1 MFKKFIKTIFLK
13 EKKYF
18 LFVYIA
24 VVLSL
29 FSYILW
35 NNVILWVKNY
45 LKEEIKPLVWADIVM
60 SSDSKID
67 FWIFSSFENYF
78 KKADVIEIDSI
89 LFDKNNKPI
98 LYEFVY
104 HSENY
109 PFYDTFSYD
118 TINPDWFAVVDKLT
132 YDTFWEYL
140 EIFWKKIK
148 VKWIITKRPLWEISI
163 YSNDKKIYL
172 PITLFNSELNETNS
186 RLNYKIYLNFLWKY
200 DEKIVLS
207 LKEKSKETSIR
218 VRTINDRQDN
228 IWEITDRFYFFINWF
243 NLVIFILTFF
253 IVILSLESF
262 FKKNKSNFGLLN
274 IFWMTKRRIFVYSF
288 FSIFLVFLFGFI
300 ISLILNYLV
309 LNLLQNN
316 YSFFYFFE
324 ESIIKWFF
332 IMIVL
337 LIVWVFSP
345 IYKIF
350 KSNIN
355 NLLKDSSDFS
365 NFSNADYI
373 IYLFLIFFSFFFI
386 NIISW
391 IDIIYSLIFT
401 ISCLFVVILFY
412 VLIKYLLLF
421 SFKIFAKKIK
431 NFYIFDS
438 IRSTIKP
445 WNVSFLIVFSSIIS
459 FLSIF
464 IFFVFS
470 GSFLSYL
477 QNITKESNDMFV
489 INAQGSDIAKI
500 WKYFREDEIF
510 EIVSLRINNINWK
523 TLDEHLNT
531 PNVSREFSREF
542 FSTTNSLDN
551 KIIKW
556 EKLQVWTVSVDIE
569 FASRLWLQ
577 LWDKINFSVAW
588 LEKEL
593 TIINFREAVRSW
605 TNPFFFFMLDKS
617 DFEKYPKTYILS
629 YKQSEKAK
637 DLELTLAKETS
648 WNLTFINTK
657 DIIDI
662 VLWVAEKILRVVY
675 FSLFY
680 IFIFSFISFLV
691 SILFL
696 KSFKDYKIKILH
708 ILGWIKKKLFL
719 WVKFEY
725 FYLILIW
732 LLFSLFFGSLILF
745 VVFSFIDYFSI
756 SYFYYFSS
764 ILFLLSIFLF
774 INIFIYFYSN

>member
-1 MFKKFIKTIFLK
+1 MFSKFLKIIFLK

-18 LFVYIA
+18 FFVFLA
-24 VVLSL
+24 VTLSI

-45 LKEEIKPLVWADIVM
+45 LKEEIKPLVWADVVLSADKNIEL
-60 SSDSKID
+60 D
-67 FWIFSSFENYF
+67 YF
-78 KKADVIEIDSI
+78 KSYLSWFIDTKTIEIDTTI
-89 LFDKNNKPI
+89 FDKNNKPI
-98 LYEFVY
+98 LYELVY
-104 HSENY
+104 HKDNY
-109 PFYDTFSYD
+109 PFYETFSYD
-118 TINPDWFAVVDKLT
+118 KINEDWVLVVDKLT
-132 YDTFWEYL
+132 YETFWEYIN
-140 EIFWKKIK
+140 IFDKQFK
-148 VKWIITKRPLWEISI
+148 VKWIINKKPLWEISL
-163 YSNDKKIYL
+163 YSNNKKIYL
-172 PITLFNSELNETNS
+172 PLEFFNSELNETNS
-186 RLNYKIYLNFLWKY
+186 RLNYKIYLNFIWKY
-200 DEKIVLS
+200 DEKIVDD
-207 LKEKSKETSIR
+207 LKKIWEDKSIR
-218 VRTINDRQDN
+218 VRTINDRQDS
-228 IWEITDRFYFFINWF
+228 IWEITDRFYLFINAF

-253 IVILSLESF
+253 IIILSLESF
-262 FKKNKSNFGLLN
+262 FKKNKLNFWLLN
-274 IFWMTKRRIFVYSF
+274 IFWLTKIKIFIYSVYSIF
-288 FSIFLVFLFGFI
+288 ILFLVSFLFSILLNFIFLLFLQKQF
-300 ISLILNYLV
+300 
-309 LNLLQNN
+309 
-316 YSFFYFFE
+316 SFFIFYFDSFLRG
-324 ESIIKWFF
+324 FF
-332 IMIVL
+332 ILIIL
-337 LIVWVFSP
+337 FIVWIFTP
-345 IYKIF
+345 LYKIK

-365 NFSNADYI
+365 NFSFKDYL
-373 IYLFLIFFSFFFI
+373 IYLSLIFVWFFFI
-386 NIISW
+386 NLISG
-391 IDIIYSLIFT
+391 IDLIYSFFFT
-401 ISCLFVVILFY
+401 IFSIFLVILFY
-412 VLIKYLLLF
+412 LTIKYILVF
-421 SFKIFAKKIK
+421 IFLKFGDKIK
-431 NFYIFDS
+431 KFYIFDS

-445 WNVSFLIVFSSIIS
+445 WNVSFLIIFSGIIS

-477 QNITKESNDMFV
+477 KNITTESNDMFV
-489 INAQGSDIAKI
+489 INVQNNDLQTIE
-500 WKYFREDEIF
+500 KYFEKNEIY
-510 EIVSLRINNINWK
+510 EIVTLRINKINWK

-629 YKQSEKAK
+629 YKQSEKPK
-637 DLELTLAKETS
+637 DLELTLSKETS

-662 VLWVAEKILRVVY
+662 VLWVAEKILKVVY

-708 ILGWIKKKLFL
+708 ILGWIKRKLFL

-764 ILFLLSIFLF
+764 ILFLLIIFLF

>member
-45 LKEEIKPLVWADIVM
+45 LKEEIKPLVWADIVI

-78 KKADVIEIDSI
+78 KKAEVIEIDST

-104 HSENY
+104 HSDNY
-109 PFYDTFSYD
+109 PFYETFSYD
-118 TINPDWFAVVDKLT
+118 TINLDWFAVVDKLT

-140 EIFWKKIK
+140 EIFWEKIK

-172 PITLFNSELNETNS
+172 PITLFNNELNETNS
-186 RLNYKIYLNFLWKY
+186 RLNYKVFLNFLWKY
-200 DEKIVLS
+200 DEKIVES

-228 IWEITDRFYFFINWF
+228 IWEITDRFYFFINGF

-300 ISLILNYLV
+300 FSLILNYFV
-309 LNLLQNN
+309 LSLLQNN

-365 NFSNADYI
+365 NFSKVDYI

-391 IDIIYSLIFT
+391 IDFVYSLIFT
-401 ISCLFVVILFY
+401 ISSLFVVILFY
-412 VLIKYLLLF
+412 VLVKYLLLF
-421 SFKIFAKKIK
+421 SFKIFAKKIN
-431 NFYIFDS
+431 NFYVFDS

-470 GSFLSYL
+470 WSFLSYL

-489 INAQGSDIAKI
+489 INAQSSDIEKV
-500 WKYFREDEIF
+500 WKYFDEDEIF
-510 EIVSLRINNINWK
+510 EIVSLRINKINWK
-523 TLDEHLNT
+523 TLNEHLNT
-531 PNVSREFSREF
+531 LNVSREFSREF
-542 FSTTNSLDN
+542 YSTTNSLDN

-556 EKLQVWTVSVDIE
+556 EKLKIWTVSVDIE

-593 TIINFREAVRSW
+593 TIVNLREAVRSW

-629 YKQSEKAK
+629 YKQSEKPK
-637 DLELTLAKETS
+637 DLELTLSKETS

-662 VLWVAEKILRVVY
+662 VLWVAEKILKVVY

-745 VVFSFIDYFSI
+745 VVFLFIDYFAI

-764 ILFLLSIFLF
+764 ILFLISIFLF